1 MSTVAPSA
9 LRLPRLRGRVLA
21 VLLASVLLHLALLH
35 WAQHVLDFALP
46 PPPTSVTVELF
57 TLPAPVT
64 VGRTPQQR
72 PPAPPPRA
80 ISTPPPAAPLAS
92 ADTPPA
98 PPPAIETAPTEP
110 LPASPAPDNAPA
122 PASPVVAE
130 RARGES
136 ALEAT
141 IVAFPRF
148 GRFVSDTVAGSG
160 LARLLGNTVIEW
172 RIDDARYTASSVTTD
187 DARNVF
193 LQLTSEGRVEPAF
206 GIAPERYVE
215 KRITRAPVA
224 TNFQWDAG
232 KVTFSGNNREVPLR
246 PGVQDQL
253 SFLAQLALIAQAFPD
268 RLQPGMS
275 VALEV
280 ASARDV
286 RVYDLRV
293 VGWEVTRTQL
303 GLVDTLKLER
313 ALPEGA
319 KEARIELWLAP
330 TLHWLPARTRT
341 ILSGE
346 QTIETVLKEVVI
358 EQ

>member
-1 MSTVAPSA
+1 MSTAALSA
-9 LRLPRLRGRVLA
+9 FRAPRLRGRVLA

-35 WAQHVLDFALP
+35 WAQRGMDFDLP

-80 ISTPPPAAPLAS
+80 ISTPPPAS
-92 ADTPPA
+92 AQTPPPPA
-98 PPPAIETAPTEP
+98 PAVETVPPEP
-110 LPASPAPDNAPA
+110 LPVPAVPPDRPA
-122 PASPVVAE
+122 EPVPAVPAVPEA
-130 RARGES
+130 ARGES

-160 LARLLGNTVIEW
+160 LARLLGTTVIEW
-172 RIDDARYTASSVTTD
+172 RVDDARYTASSVTTD
-187 DARNVF
+187 DAGNVF
-193 LQLTSEGRVEPAF
+193 LRLTSEGRVEPAF

-224 TNFQWDAG
+224 TNFQWDAA
-232 KVTFSGNNREVPLR
+232 KVTFSNNNKEVPLR

-253 SFLAQLALIAQAFPD
+253 SFMAQLALIAQAFPD

-280 ASARDV
+280 ASAREV

-293 VGWEVTRTQL
+293 VGWEVTRTEL

-319 KEARIELWLAP
+319 RDARIELWLAP
-330 TLHWLPARTRT
+330 TLNWLPARTRT
-341 ILSGE
+341 ILSNE

>member
-1 MSTVAPSA
+1 MSTAALSA
-9 LRLPRLRGRVLA
+9 FRLPRLRGRVLA

-35 WAQHVLDFALP
+35 WAQRGMQFDLP

-64 VGRTPQQR
+64 VGRTAQQR

-80 ISTPPPAAPLAS
+80 ISTPPPAS
-92 ADTPPA
+92 AQTPP
-98 PPPAIETAPTEP
+98 PSPAIETAPPEP
-110 LPASPAPDNAPA
+110 LPVPATPPETTAAPA
-122 PASPVVAE
+122 PAVPVVPEAS
-130 RARGES
+130 RGES
-136 ALEAT
+136 PLEAT

-160 LARLLGNTVIEW
+160 LARLLGTTVIEW
-172 RIDDARYTASSVTTD
+172 RVDDARYTASSVTTD
-187 DARNVF
+187 DAGNEF
-193 LQLTSEGRVEPAF
+193 LRLTSEGRVEPAF

-224 TNFQWDAG
+224 TNFQWDAA
-232 KVTFSGNNREVPLR
+232 KVTFGSNNREVALR

-253 SFLAQLALIAQAFPD
+253 SFMAQLALIAQAFPD

-293 VGWEVTRTQL
+293 VGWEVTRTEL
-303 GLVDTLKLER
+303 GQVDTLKLER

-319 KEARIELWLAP
+319 KDARIELWLAP
-330 TLHWLPARTRT
+330 TLNWLPARTRT
-341 ILSGE
+341 ILSNE